1 VGVNRSMTIHR
12 IKPETTRRARSLRA
26 EMTDVERLLWQALRY
41 KQVNGNRFR
50 RQHPIGRYIV
60 DFACIEQKLVIELD
74 GGQHQEQVA
83 YDEQRTASLQAQG
96 WQVLRFW
103 NNDILNNLEGVLTRI
118 AENLTAA
125 PPS

>member
-1 VGVNRSMTIHR
+1 
-12 IKPETTRRARSLRA
+12 
-26 EMTDVERLLWQALRY
+26 MTDIERLLWQALRY

-74 GGQHQEQVA
+74 GRQHQEQVA